1 MTPIQLRMSSDLRQH
16 IGLITKWHATSYGK
30 KQKWIHD
37 EYTLIAGA
45 AAVKQT
51 HPWANSIWSKWN
63 SSRSLGCPE
72 KRNVAR
78 IICAQRM
85 CVCDI
90 VYAYI
95 IASRAYHAWA
105 NIRAARLGREVNI
118 HNEPRN
124 NEAIINQFII
134 SLTSARVACPLHT
147 RAPRSQ
153 MLRTRLLWVLFS
165 YILLEY
171 VVS

>member
-1 MTPIQLRMSSDLRQH
+1 MARNFLWQKTKMNSWRVH
-16 IGLITKWHATSYGK
+16 INCGRRGSQTNAPLGQFNLKQMKFVALLGLSRKKKWH
-30 KQKWIHD
+30 
-37 EYTLIAGA
+37 
-45 AAVKQT
+45 
-51 HPWANSIWSKWN
+51 N
-63 SSRSLGCPE
+63 C
-72 KRNVAR
+72 VAR

-85 CVCDI
+85 YVCDI

-118 HNEPRN
+118 HSEPRN
-124 NEAIINQFII
+124 NKAIINQFII